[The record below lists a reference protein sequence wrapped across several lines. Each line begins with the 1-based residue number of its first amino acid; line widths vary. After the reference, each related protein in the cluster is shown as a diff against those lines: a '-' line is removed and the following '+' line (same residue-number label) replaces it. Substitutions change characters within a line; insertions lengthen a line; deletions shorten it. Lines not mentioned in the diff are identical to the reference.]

1 MQPRNDNH
9 LGLIERAL
17 EKSLPRPSLYP
28 PQIHEA
34 MRYGV
39 LGGGKRF
46 RPLVVLAAC
55 EAVGGRAKQAIL
67 PACAVEMIHAY
78 SLIHDDLPALDNDET
93 RRGKPTCHKR
103 FGEALAILAGDA
115 LLTQAFRL
123 LSETQPAHKSVA
135 LIRELSEA
143 AGTSGM
149 IGGQVADILISTNG
163 KRGRL
168 NVSSLDYISR
178 YKTGRLIEASAVL
191 GAIVGTSSVAKLKR
205 IRQVGRSLGLA
216 FQVIDDIMDGNGYL
230 QVMQP
235 DDARK
240 KAEDLIQQA
249 QQETASFGNRG
260 KRLLGLADFLLSTIN
275 QTSNVPVGLK
285 A

>member
-1 MQPRNDNH
+1 
-9 LGLIERAL
+9 
-17 EKSLPRPSLYP
+17 
-28 PQIHEA
+28 
-34 MRYGV
+34 MRYSV

-55 EAVGGRAKQAIL
+55 EGVGGSAKEAIL
-67 PACAVEMIHAY
+67 PASAVEMIHAY
-78 SLIHDDLPALDNDET
+78 SLIHDDLPALDNDEI
-93 RRGKPTCHKR
+93 RRGKPTCHKQ

-123 LSETQPAHKSVA
+123 LSEAQPAQKSVA

-143 AGTSGM
+143 AGTLGM

-163 KRGRL
+163 KNNPL
-168 NVSSLDYISR
+168 NISSLDYISR

-191 GAIVGTSSVAKLKR
+191 GAIMGTSSVAKLKR
-205 IRQVGRSLGLA
+205 IRRFGRSLGLA
-216 FQVIDDIMDGNGYL
+216 FQVIDDIMDGDGYL
-230 QVMQP
+230 QVMHS
-235 DDARK
+235 DDAKK

-249 QQETASFGNRG
+249 KQEAASFGSRG
-260 KRLLGLADFLLSTIN
+260 KHLLELADFLLNTIN
-275 QTSNVPVGLK
+275 QTSNVPVGFK